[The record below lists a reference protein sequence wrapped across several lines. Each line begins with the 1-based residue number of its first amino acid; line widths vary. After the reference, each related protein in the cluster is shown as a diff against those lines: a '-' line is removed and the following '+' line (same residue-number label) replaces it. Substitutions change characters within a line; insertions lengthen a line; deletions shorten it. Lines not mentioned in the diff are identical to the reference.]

1 MKKITIII
9 TLLIL
14 YSAGSAQTNTSKYS
28 LSQYYYDTCQYL
40 QQFAG
45 EWRYVNG
52 NDTIKVYFRVHKDSS
67 ESMKFVMTRLLGWIE
82 YKQGNVIVESNYQN
96 RFDVLPYFVDTVAN
110 TTHSISLIGS
120 VPICNSSIDTLVGS
134 IIDFAQNKELH
145 IVKAVINTS
154 GSTITMNWKQKH
166 RDGFGFLTGAT
177 GMTLPKEFILT
188 KQ

>member
-1 MKKITIII
+1 M
-9 TLLIL
+9 LIL
-14 YSAGSAQTNTSKYS
+14 LTFSLKSKAQSTATRYSQSP
-28 LSQYYYDTCQYL
+28 YYYDTCQYL

-52 NDTIKVYFRVHKDSS
+52 NDTIKFYFRLHKDSS
-67 ESMKFVMTRLLGWIE
+67 ESMKFVMIRLLGWIE

-96 RFDVLPYFVDTVAN
+96 RFNVLPYFIDTVTN
-110 TTHSISLIGS
+110 NTHSISLIGS

-134 IIDFAQNKELH
+134 IIDLAQNKELH
-145 IVKAVINTS
+145 IVKAIINTS
-154 GSTITMNWKQKH
+154 GGSITMNWKQKH